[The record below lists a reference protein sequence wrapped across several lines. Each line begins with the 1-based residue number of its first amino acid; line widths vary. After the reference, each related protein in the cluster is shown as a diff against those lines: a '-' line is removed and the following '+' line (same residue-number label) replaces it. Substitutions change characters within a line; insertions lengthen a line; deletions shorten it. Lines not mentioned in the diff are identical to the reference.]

1 MDEPN
6 NVNNSMVLDFEI
18 EDNNFKFAS
27 NISAALA
34 KSFKNNKEMCKSLN
48 VTKKEFD
55 ISLIDAVL
63 EALNYK
69 DISENI
75 RNNGINQ

>member
-27 NISAALA
+27 NSKTIA
-34 KSFKNNKEMCKSLN
+34 FM
-48 VTKKEFD
+48 
-55 ISLIDAVL
+55 
-63 EALNYK
+63 
-69 DISENI
+69 
-75 RNNGINQ
+75 